1 MLANDTAG
9 NDTAGNDTVLYSVSD
24 GVAIITLNRPH
35 AANTID
41 SSLATAFGDCFDA
54 ADADPAVRAIVLTAA
69 GEKIFCAGMDLRA
82 FSEVKE
88 GEHLA
93 IDQRFIDFARV
104 GVRKPT
110 VAAVNGAAV
119 GGGFEL
125 MLGCDM
131 AIVAEHARFGV
142 PEVKVGLVPG
152 GGGTLLPRRIPPA
165 IAFELGL
172 TGELFTAAR
181 ALSLGLVNAVVPGH
195 GVLAAAVDL
204 ARRVA
209 ANAPLAAMAIKQAM
223 RAAADGSAA
232 DGWAKVDEVNGT
244 VAASEDAKEG
254 ARAFTEKRAPI
265 WNGR

>member
-1 MLANDTAG
+1 VLA
-9 NDTAGNDTVLYSVSD
+9 
-24 GVAIITLNRPH
+24 
-35 AANTID
+35 
-41 SSLATAFGDCFDA
+41 
-54 ADADPAVRAIVLTAA
+54 AA

-93 IDQRFIDFARV
+93 IDQRFIDFQRI

-131 AIVAEHARFGV
+131 AVVAEHARFGV

-165 IAFELGL
+165 IAFELAL
-172 TGELFTAAR
+172 TGELFTSAR
-181 ALSLGLVNAVVPGH
+181 AMSLGLVNAVVPGPE
-195 GVLAAAVDL
+195 VLTTAVDL
-204 ARRVA
+204 ARRIA
-209 ANAPLAAMAIKQAM
+209 ANAPLAAMAIKQAL
-223 RAAADGSAA
+223 RAAADGTAA
-232 DGWAKVDEVNGT
+232 DGWAKVDEVNPG

-254 ARAFTEKRAPI
+254 ARAFTEKRPPN
-265 WNGR
+265 WKGR